1 MAANTLSVFTK
12 PWRELPLRQL
22 GTLVCRLGFQA
33 IELPIRP
40 GYQVP
45 PERAGTLLPDA
56 VRILAESGIS
66 VASVASTPEH
76 GIVDACACAGVSLI
90 RDMARVL
97 PGERYTDA
105 EIRLRAEY
113 ARLGPALAS
122 AGVRL
127 GIQNHAG
134 SFVPNALGLRALLS
148 DLDPAVF
155 VAVWDAAHEALAGMA
170 PQYALDV
177 IAPRLGMVNLKNGY
191 WRRKGDCGATG
202 QAWEVAWTGGQAGLA
217 RWDEVVRLLQSSGYS
232 GVICLT
238 AEYSDASAVD
248 RLIAEDAAYA
258 RHLLAGA

>member
-1 MAANTLSVFTK
+1 MGTNTLSLFTK

-76 GIVDACACAGVSLI
+76 GIVDACARAGVPLI

-155 VAVWDAAHEALAGMA
+155 VAVWDAAHEALAGIGSA
-170 PQYALDV
+170 VRAGCHRAASGDGKSEERVLATQG
-177 IAPRLGMVNLKNGY
+177 RL
-191 WRRKGDCGATG
+191 RRHR
-202 QAWEVAWTGGQAGLA
+202 AGL
-217 RWDEVVRLLQSSGYS
+217 G
-232 GVICLT
+232 GCL
-238 AEYSDASAVD
+238 DG
-248 RLIAEDAAYA
+248 R
-258 RHLLAGA
+258 AGRPGPLG